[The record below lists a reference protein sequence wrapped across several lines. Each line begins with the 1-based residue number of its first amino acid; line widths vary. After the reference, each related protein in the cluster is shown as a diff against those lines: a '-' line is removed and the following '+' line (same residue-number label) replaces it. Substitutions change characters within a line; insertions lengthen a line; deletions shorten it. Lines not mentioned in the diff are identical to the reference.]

1 MRFKIA
7 RAILIAL
14 VGSGAYVGVALLFSS
29 PASAATS
36 PCSDPVTSA
45 PTGPAT
51 VSATSTPD
59 YGRVLVVGSGP
70 YQGCSLYL
78 LTSDQLHALT
88 GAPYACSDNPN
99 VKNKPCDTVLW
110 PALLTD
116 GAPIAGPGVN
126 PRLLGTVTRT
136 DLGLPG
142 VSSTEQ
148 VTYAGWPLY
157 RFFRDE
163 TPGET
168 EGANLN
174 DPVTSPPGIWY
185 LLNPRGG
192 APATGQAELDLETA
206 PVDGTGPDQT
216 VLAARMNNDFGPFPN
231 ASFPVYTLS
240 RGSGRWWGGFGSDGR
255 GRDSAC
261 EGQCAVFWPPVLTAG
276 WPVAGPGVDQRAI
289 GVILRPDGTQQVTYH
304 GRPVPVQRRCLHRGR
319 EPSGD
324 ARDLRSGCGHPVGR
338 VQHDPAAPVELPS
351 FRHKE
356 APADSIDRGF
366 PTLYGRV
373 DAGGQQRDAAGSR
386 RELADAPQV
395 DELSI
400 VDPEKRQVDW
410 LGLEPGGDY
419 APIDRNRPINLGPA
433 ERQCS

>member
-7 RAILIAL
+7 RAILTGV
-14 VGSGAYVGVALLFSS
+14 VGAGAYVAAALLFSS

-36 PCSDPVTSA
+36 LCSDSVTSA

-51 VSATSTPD
+51 VSAAWTPD
-59 YGRVLVVGSGP
+59 YGKVLVVGSGP

-110 PALLTD
+110 PALLTQ

-136 DLGLPG
+136 DLPGLG
-142 VSSTEQ
+142 AVQQ

-174 DPVTSPPGIWY
+174 DPVTTPAGIWY
-185 LLNPRGG
+185 LRNPRGG
-192 APATGQAELDLETA
+192 IPATGQAELELETA
-206 PVDGTGPDQT
+206 PVGGTGPEET
-216 VLAARMNNDFGPFPN
+216 VLAARMNNDFDAVPEREP
-231 ASFPVYTLS
+231 FPVYTLS
-240 RGSGRWWGGFGSDGR
+240 SGAAIAGGATPRSHGR
-255 GRDSAC
+255 GRESAC
-261 EGQCAVFWPPVLTAG
+261 QGNCAVSWPPVLTSGRPEAG
-276 WPVAGPGVDQRAI
+276 AGVDQRAI
-289 GVILRPDGTQQVTYH
+289 GVIVRADGTQQVTYH
-304 GRPVPVQRRCLHRGR
+304 GRPLYLFNKDAYFGGA
-319 EPSGD
+319 EPSRNTGH
-324 ARDLRSGCGHPVGR
+324 LRSGCGHPIGR
-338 VQHDPAAPVELPS
+338 VQHDPAPALALPP
-351 FRHKE
+351 FRHDE

-366 PTLYGRV
+366 LTLHGRAG
-373 DAGGQQRDAAGSR
+373 AGGRQP
-386 RELADAPQV
+386 DAPLGQ
-395 DELSI
+395 ELTDAPGF
-400 VDPEKRQVDW
+400 VYKRRSQQPPAHPADHCSR
-410 LGLEPGGDY
+410 LTGLT
-419 APIDRNRPINLGPA
+419 
-433 ERQCS
+433 S